1 MNAIKRLLGR
11 GGDEPPAPAAGQGQE
26 VTVWIRGLGRT
37 GGGVLVVTGR
47 SAEIALAVDP
57 RFGDDTIDTADAM
70 VEHTAPR
77 GLYRQAGSVWF
88 GARNHVSFTPSEG
101 ASLVQR
107 RDFVRLP
114 LHLGVAATV
123 QGEDAER
130 ELVAIDVSASG
141 LLLGRTAGAQLEDG
155 DTVWLSIPLDDGMP
169 PIGPRGTVVRG
180 AEEGT
185 YGVRFDYIADG
196 DQERLARFV
205 MREQLRLRRE
215 GKL

>member
-1 MNAIKRLLGR
+1 MIGRLFGR
-11 GGDEPPAPAAGQGQE
+11 GGAEPPAPAAGGGQE

-37 GGGVLVVTGR
+37 GGEVVVISGR

-57 RFGDDTIDTADAM
+57 RFGDDTIDTADAV

-77 GLYRQAGSVWF
+77 GLYRQTGSVWF
-88 GARNHVSFTPSEG
+88 GARNHVSFTPSQE

-107 RDFVRLP
+107 RDYVRLP
-114 LHLGVAATV
+114 LHLTVGATLQGAA
-123 QGEDAER
+123 AER

-141 LLLGRTAGAQLEDG
+141 LLLGRTADAPLEEG
-155 DTVWLSIPLDDGMP
+155 NTVWLSIQLDDGMP
-169 PIGPRGTVVRG
+169 PIAPRGTVVRG

-185 YGVRFDYIADG
+185 RGVRFDYITDD

-205 MREQLRLRRE
+205 LREQLRLRRE